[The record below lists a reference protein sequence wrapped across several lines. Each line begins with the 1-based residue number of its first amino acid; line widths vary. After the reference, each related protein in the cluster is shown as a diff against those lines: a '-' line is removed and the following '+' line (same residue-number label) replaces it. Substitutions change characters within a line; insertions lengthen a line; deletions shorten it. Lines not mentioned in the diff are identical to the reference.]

1 MISKDT
7 ETTNIARTYSNEQAR
22 FRRNLEKATVSI
34 VNINEKRNELKVS
47 NKEISSIISPIFN
60 SQTVVST
67 STPSLIDTIEQQVQK
82 NNDLIINT
90 NGFSKSCQSFSSNQ
104 GFIKIISDDEN
115 NNNNNKL
122 NKTSALNELNNC
134 IAEFEKYKNIP
145 EKFDKQSINIQ
156 SNNKKQTENEKL
168 HKYDQSTTVI
178 DVKPYITDNVYN
190 YHQLSLPNRPLPN
203 IFSTT
208 PTNGTNMPPPPPPL
222 PSFSLTNSK
231 LCGQTWSKGS
241 IKNEYFKKLIKII
254 VFKR

>member
-7 ETTNIARTYSNEQAR
+7 ETTNIVRTYSNEQAR

-67 STPSLIDTIEQQVQK
+67 STPSVIDTIEQQVQK

-90 NGFSKSCQSFSSNQ
+90 NGFSKSYQSFSSNQ

-115 NNNNNKL
+115 NNKL

-134 IAEFEKYKNIP
+134 IDEFEKYKNIP
-145 EKFDKQSINIQ
+145 ENFDKQSIIIE
-156 SNNKKQTENEKL
+156 SNNKKQTENENEKL

-178 DVKPYITDNVYN
+178 DVKPCIADHVYN

-208 PTNGTNMPPPPPPL
+208 PTNGTAPPPPPPL
-222 PSFSLTNSK
+222 PPFSLTNTK

-241 IKNEYFKKLIKII
+241 IKNEYFKN
-254 VFKR
+254 